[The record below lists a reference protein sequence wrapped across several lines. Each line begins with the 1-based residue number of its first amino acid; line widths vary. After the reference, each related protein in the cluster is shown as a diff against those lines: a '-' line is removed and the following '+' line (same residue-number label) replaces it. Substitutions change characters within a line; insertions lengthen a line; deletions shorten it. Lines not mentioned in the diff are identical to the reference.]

1 MKVFFDTSV
10 LVAAFVETHPQNSA
24 CLPWLDRVQTLEIQ
38 GVISAHTLAELFSVL
53 TRLPRQL
60 RIPPQLAQE
69 LMQINL
75 QHFEKVPLQIE
86 DYDWA
91 IERMVCL
98 KLSGGAIFDAL
109 IAAVVLKV
117 EVDRLLT
124 LNPKHFSRLGVEI
137 ASIVQIP

>member
-10 LVAAFVETHPQNSA
+10 LVAAFVETHPQNSD